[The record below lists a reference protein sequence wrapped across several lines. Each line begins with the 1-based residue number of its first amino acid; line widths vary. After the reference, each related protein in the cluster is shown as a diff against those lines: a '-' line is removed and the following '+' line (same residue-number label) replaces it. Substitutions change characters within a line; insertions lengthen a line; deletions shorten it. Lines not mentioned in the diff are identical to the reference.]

1 MIGFLGLKEFNKE
14 VDIEQWTEVR
24 VKRGERG
31 SNREGSNRKRAM
43 EP

>member
-24 VKRGERG
+24 GERG